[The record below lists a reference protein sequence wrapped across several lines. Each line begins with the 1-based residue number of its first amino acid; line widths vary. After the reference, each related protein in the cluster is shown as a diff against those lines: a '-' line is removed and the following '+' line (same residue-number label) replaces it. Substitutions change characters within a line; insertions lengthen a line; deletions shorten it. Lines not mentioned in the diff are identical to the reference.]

1 MRSLS
6 DPALRAALIALA
18 LGMLPV
24 VAVGDDAQDPFDV
37 GVELTQA
44 GRFEE
49 ALEQFGQSRA
59 LGDDSGRLQFNIGV
73 VHYRLQQLDAAREA
87 FALAA
92 EDPETAELARYNLGL
107 VAMAAGDSEDA
118 VFWFRRTAAEAH
130 QSELRALAR
139 AALERAL
146 EPPVPARG
154 SLTLLRGSDSNV
166 VVPVGALTDAPSS
179 TRDAFWETRL
189 GWSDEL
195 DDWFEGLG
203 YHLSGLYLDH
213 DEVSGADLSAL
224 QFGVDWRG
232 PITLDLSGGVLA
244 VDDEGYQRTLEL
256 RALIPLLSLEDWRVS
271 LDLSAVELDSI
282 SARAEALDGQQH
294 GAGLMVDGR
303 AASLNWNLSARQLHN
318 DRDSR
323 ALSPVQ
329 DLIALRLRVRE
340 ADWAAR
346 GWARYIGSDYAVDR
360 RDVATEF
367 GLGLS
372 WFIGARWELVIDATQ
387 QRNRS
392 NIDSFEYTSNRVYG
406 GLRVGF

>member
-1 MRSLS
+1 MRSPS
-6 DPALRAALIALA
+6 DLALRAALIALA
-18 LGMLPV
+18 LGILPAA
-24 VAVGDDAQDPFDV
+24 AVGDDAQDPFDL

-49 ALEQFGQSRA
+49 ALEQFAQSRA

-87 FALAA
+87 FTLAA

-107 VAMAAGDSEDA
+107 VAMAAGESEDA
-118 VFWFRRTAAEAH
+118 IRWFRRTAAEAR

-179 TRDAFWETRL
+179 TRDAYWEARL
-189 GWSDEL
+189 SWSDEL
-195 DDWFEGLG
+195 DHWLEGLG
-203 YHLSGLYLDH
+203 YHLSGLHLDH

-224 QFGVDWRG
+224 QIGVDWRG

-244 VDDEGYQRTLEL
+244 VDDEGYQRTLEV
-256 RALIPLLSLEDWRVS
+256 RALVPLVSLEDWRLS

-282 SARAEALDGQQH
+282 SARAESLDGQQH
-294 GAGLMVDGR
+294 GAGLMVEGR
-303 AASLNWNLSARQLHN
+303 AAAVSWNLSARQLHN
-318 DRDSR
+318 DRESR

-329 DLIALRLRVRE
+329 DLIALRLRFRE
-340 ADWAAR
+340 GDWSGR

-372 WFIGARWELVIDATQ
+372 WFFGARWELVVDATQ

-392 NIDSFEYTSNRVYG
+392 NIDSFEYTSNRIYG